1 MLAIAFLGALLF
13 YLRFK
18 RHSNNM
24 SVEPHDAQHHFEID
38 DCDPTVQPYDMS
50 ATSSVPVSQATP
62 RPKSLPSGAHIGT
75 VSSRPDPTNSQR

>member
-13 YLRFK
+13 FLRFK
-18 RHSNNM
+18 RRCNNISVQSN
-24 SVEPHDAQHHFEID
+24 DAQHHFEVD

-62 RPKSLPSGAHIGT
+62 RPKSLPSGAHI
-75 VSSRPDPTNSQR
+75 VSSGSNPTNSQT